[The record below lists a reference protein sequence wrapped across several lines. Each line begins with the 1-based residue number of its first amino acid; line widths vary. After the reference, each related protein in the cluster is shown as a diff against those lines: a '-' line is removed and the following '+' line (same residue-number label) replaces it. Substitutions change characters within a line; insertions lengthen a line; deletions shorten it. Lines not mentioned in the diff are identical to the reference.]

1 MEDNNFTYATGGTVG
16 ADTSPSVTVKKLDQH
31 NTSQA
36 LPGATFTLVEGT
48 YADGSF
54 TATEN
59 GLSLTGTIGEDGTLT
74 FGKENGQTM
83 KYNTVYC
90 LTETA
95 APEGYV
101 MDAAP
106 HYFAVAKQ
114 QEDGSDPTFPDG
126 VTIWYQSADYTYQAY
141 NHKGEATVAKAF
153 LDAGGNNLAKIDGAY
168 RFGIYAEANPTGNPL
183 QTVTITYAN
192 STVTPEG
199 GTAKFTNLPLG
210 TTYYIYELDDDG
222 NPIQNSALAT
232 VNGKSF
238 LVSYANDP
246 AVTVPTD
253 GTAAAIV
260 TVTNQVC
267 YPELPHTGGAG
278 TTLYT
283 TGGVLLTASAMFL
296 LLYYHTKRRKE
307 ESASS

>member
-1 MEDNNFTYATGGTVG
+1 M
-16 ADTSPSVTVKKLDQH
+16 
-31 NTSQA
+31 
-36 LPGATFTLVEGT
+36 PGATFTLVEGT

-126 VTIWYQSADYTYQAY
+126 VTIWYQSVDYTYQAY

-253 GTAAAIV
+253 GTAAAII